1 MMVLSEFIKMLV
13 HLFSDKIAVT
23 MEIPNL
29 IQERRLTIGFINFP
43 I

>member
-1 MMVLSEFIKMLV
+1 MVLSEFIKILA

-29 IQERRLTIGFINFP
+29 TQEHRLAIRFINFS